1 MKDRRVDAFLMG
13 LSALVAASLA
23 AWHVGNVPDAAHDG
37 GAARVLAFD
46 PQPWRALDVVVG
58 ALLAA
63 APVGTRAARAALG
76 GSLVVGAAGAALYA
90 LARRLLEAC
99 AETRRL
105 RFFVATIA
113 ALTPLVAAPWQ
124 IEGAAVGGSV
134 TGALLVLLPVVL
146 AGEGAPWPAIALA
159 VGAALGYEPLVGACA
174 AAGVAAIFV
183 ASGAARAS
191 LATAWRQRPPLVPVA
206 VLVGFSPWLLAV
218 LHVRAAGV
226 PLGPALASGGPCER
240 GLSLAG
246 SPVDFVSGE
255 MGVVL
260 GALVAGGV
268 VLAMLVPRA
277 RPLAAASAVLVIAG
291 FGSSW
296 LGAPLG
302 PSRFGGPVLAAFAAA
317 CALAGVAMQALVRVV
332 ATARVPMARASAAM
346 VVVLELAIPAD
357 MADEG
362 LVRAARRSTAATAAW
377 DDAAWAALPP
387 RAVVLVTAAPVY
399 ARALASRARGALADD
414 VTLVPTFAHGPRAR
428 RDLGA
433 DPALLP
439 LWRDLEL
446 VGAPSE
452 AALSSLA
459 AVRPVAMSYEPAW
472 GKSVAKHLVPASLF
486 DQFEPEP
493 RGASDRRAGL
503 DAFAPVRARLATAI
517 AADAEL
523 EAMTATLLRARARLA
538 VDLSGDAD
546 LVERTSA
553 DVHAFAPGG

>member
-1 MKDRRVDAFLMG
+1 M
-13 LSALVAASLA
+13 
-23 AWHVGNVPDAAHDG
+23 
-37 GAARVLAFD
+37 
-46 PQPWRALDVVVG
+46 
-58 ALLAA
+58 
-63 APVGTRAARAALG
+63 
-76 GSLVVGAAGAALYA
+76 
-90 LARRLLEAC
+90 
-99 AETRRL
+99 
-105 RFFVATIA
+105 
-113 ALTPLVAAPWQ
+113 
-124 IEGAAVGGSV
+124 GGSV
-134 TGALLVLLPVVL
+134 AGALLVLLPVFL
-146 AGEGAPWPAIALA
+146 AGEGAPWPAVALA

-174 AAGVAAIFV
+174 SAGVAAILV
-183 ASGAARAS
+183 ASPAARAS
-191 LATAWRQRPPLVPVA
+191 LAAAWREGPPLIPVA
-206 VLVGFSPWLLAV
+206 VLVGVAPWLLAV

-226 PLGPALASGGPCER
+226 PLGSALASGAPCER

-246 SPVDFVSGE
+246 SPADFVSAE
-255 MGVVL
+255 MGVML
-260 GALVAGGV
+260 GVLVAGGA

-277 RPLAAASAVLVIAG
+277 RPLAAACAVLVLAG
-291 FGSSW
+291 FASSS
-296 LGAPLG
+296 LGAPMG

-317 CALAGVAMQALVRVV
+317 CVLAGVAMQARVRAV

-377 DDAAWAALPP
+377 DDAAWASLPP

-446 VGAPSE
+446 LGTPSE
-452 AALSSLA
+452 ASLSSLA

-503 DAFAPVRARLATAI
+503 DAFAPVRARLATAL

-523 EAMTATLLRARARLA
+523 RALTATLLRARAPWPSTCRGTRTWSSARPPTCTLSRREARRIRWPHDHDSSRPPRGYAAGRRGRL
-538 VDLSGDAD
+538 L
-546 LVERTSA
+546 R
-553 DVHAFAPGG
+553 